1 MNQTPLL
8 IGCASLTIVLVGSS
22 VITDLL
28 WRRIPNYLTLP
39 ALVIAL
45 VLRTVLQGWSGIG
58 LALGGASVAP
68 LLLFVTHGGKGIGM
82 GDLKLAAALGAILG
96 PALAVAAMLVSL
108 VVGGLLAIFYMLLPG
123 GMLNQL
129 IRILSIGLP
138 FQKKKGKSSPE
149 AAAGP
154 AIATMPYGLAI
165 GCGSLITLAVCWWT
179 GNETWFFSFVGIVAN
194 L

>member
-8 IGCASLTIVLVGSS
+8 IGCASLAIILVGTS

-39 ALVIAL
+39 AFAIAL
-45 VLRTVLQGWSGIG
+45 ILRAVFQGWSGVG
-58 LALGGASVAP
+58 LALGGAVLAP
-68 LLLFVTHGGKGIGM
+68 FLLYVTHGGKGIGM

-96 PALAVAAMLVSL
+96 PILAAVAMLISL

-129 IRILSIGLP
+129 ISTLSIGLP
-138 FQKKKGKSSPE
+138 FQKKKGKCTPE
-149 AAAGP
+149 ADTGP

-165 GCGSLITLAVCWWT
+165 GSGSLITLAVCWWT
-179 GNETWFFSFVGIVAN
+179 GNETWFFSFVGIVAK